1 MEYANGGSLIDVINK
16 KKSENVRFTMPE
28 IRSIITQ
35 ILLGLEYVHRQG
47 IVHRDIKPANIL
59 VER

>member
-47 IVHRDIKPANIL
+47 IVHRDIKPHNIL